1 MRENV
6 TSYLYGVSKKDHI
19 NFNML
24 SSIEFPNATDKD
36 DFNKLTS
43 EQRHVVLPSFKSMMR
58 HINQTSEKRLKT
70 NAVVVVGSTKL
81 PFTLEVYEEVCIEI
95 LKS

>member
-19 NFNML
+19 NYNML
-24 SSIEFPNATDKD
+24 SSIEFPLDGEKD

-43 EQRHVVLPSFKSMMR
+43 EQRHVVLPSFKAMMR
-58 HINQTSEKRLKT
+58 HVNETSQKRLNK
-70 NAVVVVGSTKL
+70 NLAVVVGRTKL
-81 PFTLEVYEEVCIEI
+81 PYSLEVYEEV
-95 LKS
+95 KMQ

>member
-19 NFNML
+19 NYNVL
-24 SSIEFPNATDKD
+24 SSIEFPLEDAKD

-43 EQRHVVLPSFKSMMR
+43 EQRHVTLPSFETMMR
-58 HINQTSEKRLKT
+58 HVNETSQKRLKK
-70 NAVVVVGSTKL
+70 NLSVVVGRTKL
-81 PFTLEVYEEVCIEI
+81 PFTLEVYEEV
-95 LKS
+95 S